1 MALSGFAVGC
11 IGQRWQYLRPP
22 SKAQAWGTR
31 RAWRC
36 ARAWC
41 LTVWDSACGVWYV
54 TVGWRARCTVCR
66 CVYTWCVTMR
76 HSGKFSKIRR
86 THMAGKRASER
97 ALRGN
102 GQDTVHLARDGDTC
116 CPACVRGVRVDPHT
130 NVWRRARRPP
140 TKRARR
146 GRARSSPLQI
156 PERKRRAGR
165 SEGVVCVRRR
175 ATGHRNAKSNAGQA
189 AATRACV

>member
-1 MALSGFAVGC
+1 
-11 IGQRWQYLRPP
+11 
-22 SKAQAWGTR
+22 
-31 RAWRC
+31 
-36 ARAWC
+36 
-41 LTVWDSACGVWYV
+41 
-54 TVGWRARCTVCR
+54 
-66 CVYTWCVTMR
+66 
-76 HSGKFSKIRR
+76 
-86 THMAGKRASER
+86 MAGKRASER